1 VTVLRL
7 LAARSALQEDL
18 VEVAET
24 PPVVCQVRIR
34 KDGKQPPGL
43 LTISGEAGNMGE
55 LIDLVETAV
64 DGKLDMIFEHPT
76 SPGKL
81 SPCIPDDC
89 SGFVGVR

>member
-1 VTVLRL
+1 M
-7 LAARSALQEDL
+7 LAARPALQEDL
-18 VEVAET
+18 VEAAET

-34 KDGKQPPGL
+34 KDGIQPPEL
-43 LTISGEAGNMGE
+43 LTINGEAGNMGE
-55 LIDLVETAV
+55 LIDLVETAL

-81 SPCIPDDC
+81 TPCIPDDH